1 MRLALPLAAAAAA
14 LSLFVLPALAGP
26 TETAFLSKLPG
37 TWTGAGSITGG
48 DGGAVK
54 CTLTL
59 KGSEKISFQGTC
71 DAGSYGPQTYSGA
84 LAYSDAAKQ
93 YQARSNGE
101 TVVGVKSG
109 NAVVFKSKMK
119 TLAGTGDSVMKLSA
133 NTIVIDVDIT
143 RSDTGDRMKSHIT
156 FTK

>member
-1 MRLALPLAAAAAA
+1 MRLVLPLAAAAALA
-14 LSLFVLPALAGP
+14 LVASPVLAGP
-26 TETAFLSKLPG
+26 AETAFLSKLPG
-37 TWTGAGSITGG
+37 TWTGGGALTGG

-59 KGSEKISFQGTC
+59 KGTDKISFSGTC

-84 LAYSDAAKQ
+84 LTYNDKAKQ

-109 NAVVFKSKMK
+109 NSIVFKSKMK
-119 TLAGTGDSVMKLSA
+119 TIAGTGDSVMKLSA
-133 NTIVIDVDIT
+133 NTIVIDVDLT
-143 RSDTGDRMKSHIT
+143 RADTGDRMKSHIT

>member
-1 MRLALPLAAAAAA
+1 MRLVLPLAAAAALA
-14 LSLFVLPALAGP
+14 FVAAPALAGP
-26 TETAFLSKLPG
+26 AETAFLSKLPG
-37 TWTGAGSITGG
+37 TWTGAGTITGG

-54 CTLTL
+54 CKQTL
-59 KGSEKISFQGTC
+59 KGSDKISFSGTC
-71 DAGSYGPQTYSGA
+71 DAGNYGPQTYSGA
-84 LAYSDAAKQ
+84 LTYSDAARQ

-101 TVVGVKSG
+101 TVVGTRSG
-109 NAVVFKSKMK
+109 SSVVFKSRMK

-133 NTIVIDVDIT
+133 SAIVIDVDIT

>member
-1 MRLALPLAAAAAA
+1 MRLVRPLAAAAALTILA
-14 LSLFVLPALAGP
+14 VPAFAGT
-26 TETAFLSKLPG
+26 TESAFLAKLPG
-37 TWTGAGSITGG
+37 TWTGAGTITGG
-48 DGGAVK
+48 DGGSVK

-59 KGSEKISFQGTC
+59 TGSDKISFKGTC

-84 LAYSDAAKQ
+84 LTYSDAAGQ

-101 TVVGVKSG
+101 TVVGIKSG

-119 TLAGTGDSVMKLSA
+119 TIAGTGDSVMKLSA

-143 RSDTGDRMKSHIT
+143 RADTGDRMKSHIT
-156 FTK
+156 FTR